1 MLFCI
6 HSFLPASHC
15 LLFYLTQ
22 SHFSKFHK
30 GTYNVFCSPLN
41 SHQMSGLEA
50 GPQDAIRLI
59 MAGWPWNRLLIYLI
73 LSWCSWHLIQKIPL
87 FFLIKNLERLNSWLL
102 VSQLV
107 ICPGRTG
114 SQSPVLLA
122 ARDTL
127 KKGACMLLLFHG
139 IFNHIRFLW
148 WLSGQESTCSAKAAG
163 DVGSFHESERFPRGG
178 HGNPL

>member
-87 FFLIKNLERLNSWLL
+87 FFLIKNLERLNNWPL

-127 KKGACMLLLFHG
+127 KKRACMLLLFHG
-139 IFNHIRFLW
+139 QYLQSYQISLVAQWSRIYLQCKSCRRCGFIPWVR
-148 WLSGQESTCSAKAAG
+148 KI
-163 DVGSFHESERFPRGG
+163 P
-178 HGNPL
+178 